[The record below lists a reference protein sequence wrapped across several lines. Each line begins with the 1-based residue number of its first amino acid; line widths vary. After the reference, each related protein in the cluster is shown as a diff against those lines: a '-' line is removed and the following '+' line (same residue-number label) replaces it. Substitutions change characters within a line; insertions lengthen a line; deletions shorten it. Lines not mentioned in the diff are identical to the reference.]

1 MSFLGLGN
9 FGTGFVTGFAES
21 ANKALQDDINRINS
35 RIDSI
40 TEFKLKR
47 AIDEQDKR
55 KDELEEI
62 EKALRQGASVYG
74 DPDSQEALAFAAGI
88 LKKEGSLD
96 SYQQVIDELKAR
108 QRTEPN
114 FNDTIKSLVNI
125 PKNQKSSDVLT
136 RRKVAESFLGPAKSM
151 DARLPEGFNIR
162 TGIVGKLFG
171 EEGVQKRL
179 QTSVK
184 DELMA
189 RNLIQDDA
197 TGVLLPE
204 NYFNQSAYILFNMTP
219 SQRVDYYTKII
230 NSDTAT
236 EEEKQD
242 ATNKV
247 KINREIVRKE
257 KFETAEAGE
266 KVIMLTTD
274 FLTADAQSKNTNLS
288 SNERVEAKNKANK
301 ALQQLGMFNAGKE
314 YLQAQMGGLDEK
326 IAFVEKQYFLEK
338 DRIKKEQ
345 LETEL
350 SNLKVEKRKLSAFGG
365 TQAEQVAFAIDE
377 AIRTND
383 ASGLSKALEQAR
395 KIDGINEE
403 TKNIELAERVSTSR
417 AINQLAVQKL
427 EMNPIFGVGTF
438 EITTSGT
445 VAFIGREEIR
455 EKAKAELVRLTN
467 EVAQDAINVASTE
480 REKQLIREVAN
491 ITSMSLSGEEVTKEP
506 PETEEPPSITT
517 EEFKKQF
524 TRNGKPNALMTY
536 NFVQK
541 LRNDPNDDVSDE
553 EIIELAKELEQ
564 QSGVLNFA
572 RTVELVIQGMKP
584 GSIQNKLNR
593 GNL

>member
-55 KDELEEI
+55 KDELDEI

-219 SQRVDYYTKII
+219 SQRVDYY
-230 NSDTAT
+230 
-236 EEEKQD
+236 
-242 ATNKV
+242 
-247 KINREIVRKE
+247 
-257 KFETAEAGE
+257 
-266 KVIMLTTD
+266 
-274 FLTADAQSKNTNLS
+274 
-288 SNERVEAKNKANK
+288 
-301 ALQQLGMFNAGKE
+301 
-314 YLQAQMGGLDEK
+314 
-326 IAFVEKQYFLEK
+326 
-338 DRIKKEQ
+338 
-345 LETEL
+345 
-350 SNLKVEKRKLSAFGG
+350 
-365 TQAEQVAFAIDE
+365 
-377 AIRTND
+377 
-383 ASGLSKALEQAR
+383 
-395 KIDGINEE
+395 
-403 TKNIELAERVSTSR
+403 
-417 AINQLAVQKL
+417 
-427 EMNPIFGVGTF
+427 
-438 EITTSGT
+438 
-445 VAFIGREEIR
+445 
-455 EKAKAELVRLTN
+455 
-467 EVAQDAINVASTE
+467 
-480 REKQLIREVAN
+480 
-491 ITSMSLSGEEVTKEP
+491 
-506 PETEEPPSITT
+506 
-517 EEFKKQF
+517 
-524 TRNGKPNALMTY
+524 
-536 NFVQK
+536 
-541 LRNDPNDDVSDE
+541 
-553 EIIELAKELEQ
+553 
-564 QSGVLNFA
+564 
-572 RTVELVIQGMKP
+572 
-584 GSIQNKLNR
+584 
-593 GNL
+593 